1 MYIYTNNSNA
11 IYYYCERYW
20 EVKQY
25 NYYSGIV
32 NIERKKK
39 IQSKYQRKPF
49 LSELAGETL
58 EPHTGLNTGVN
69 RYNQSWLKSN

>member
-32 NIERKKK
+32 NIEKKN
-39 IQSKYQRKPF
+39 SKQISAQTLPF
-49 LSELAGETL
+49 RIGWRDTRTSHRSEHWG
-58 EPHTGLNTGVN
+58 
-69 RYNQSWLKSN
+69 

>member
-39 IQSKYQRKPF
+39 FKANISANPSFQNW
-49 LSELAGETL
+49 L
-58 EPHTGLNTGVN
+58 ERH
-69 RYNQSWLKSN
+69 